1 MEVQIKE
8 SSFLAISHS
17 FKTNDDLYGKLI
29 VDDDLALLQSE
40 HRAERTKKNSEKK
53 SSEIIHGT
61 GGLFV

>member
-8 SSFLAISHS
+8 SSLNISRS
-17 FKTNDDLYGKLI
+17 FKTKDDLSGKLI

-40 HRAERTKKNSEKK
+40 HRAERTRKT
-53 SSEIIHGT
+53 SSEVTHGT

>member
-8 SSFLAISHS
+8 SSFSNLSHS
-17 FKTNDDLYGKLI
+17 FKTNDDLSGKLI

-40 HRAERTKKNSEKK
+40 HRAERTGKT
-53 SSEIIHGT
+53 SSEITHGT